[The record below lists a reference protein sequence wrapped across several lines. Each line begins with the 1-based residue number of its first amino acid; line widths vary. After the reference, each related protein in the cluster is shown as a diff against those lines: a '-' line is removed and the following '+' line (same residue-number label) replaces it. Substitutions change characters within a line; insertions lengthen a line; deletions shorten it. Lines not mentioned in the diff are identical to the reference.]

1 MVCTKIKLILNL
13 FASISSNIIG
23 DVPPQ
28 RREEFMSNI
37 FSIGLGCSTTLQI
50 FGLLIISVTL
60 VTLTY
65 LTAKICIAVLLTAI
79 QFRKVNVTANKDLVY
94 SPSHLN
100 NCDVA

>member
-1 MVCTKIKLILNL
+1 
-13 FASISSNIIG
+13 
-23 DVPPQ
+23 
-28 RREEFMSNI
+28 MSNI

-79 QFRKVNVTANKDLVY
+79 QFRKVNVTANKDKVKVK
-94 SPSHLN
+94 LN
-100 NCDVA
+100 K